1 MNKGNENLTNKPLLT
16 TIELFSGIGA
26 QKKGIDKTE
35 LFNSDVIATSDLD
48 KEVVV
53 SYAAIHCGLTNEM
66 INSYENYP
74 SKEEMVEELTKKR
87 LGYDFKKDKPYDWEK
102 LSKKKDKTKG
112 GNNKNCCH
120 FFLVLKYHKLLIM
133 PL

>member
-26 QKKGIDKTE
+26 QKKGIDKTG

-66 INSYENYP
+66 INNYENYP
-74 SKEEMVEELTKKR
+74 SKEEMVKQLITSEMPATSIKISIDKKIP
-87 LGYDFKKDKPYDWEK
+87 L
-102 LSKKKDKTKG
+102 
-112 GNNKNCCH
+112 
-120 FFLVLKYHKLLIM
+120 FLVG
-133 PL
+133 

>member
-66 INSYENYP
+66 IDSYENYP

-87 LGYDFKKDKPYDWEK
+87 LRYDFKKDKPYDWEK
-102 LSKKKDKTKG
+102 
-112 GNNKNCCH
+112 
-120 FFLVLKYHKLLIM
+120 I
-133 PL
+133 